1 MTASISTAATLSP
14 LVNVY
19 KVSAGPPKTIIVPKA
34 SQLAALQEVTIT
46 GTLLK
51 KQIETLD
58 LSAGTRTAHL
68 AGNNGVYKPTPG
80 DGDLHFCLG
89 TKQLKPHVACELQ
102 NAKAFVP
109 LFNQAVGAKI
119 SVTDSFAV
127 SSSIRDFARM
137 TTPTVSRFIQC
148 GQSRSMELSTL
159 LTSTCRTRIQFIR
172 GSILIR

>member
-1 MTASISTAATLSP
+1 MTALISTAATLSP
-14 LVNVY
+14 LVNVF

-109 LFNQAVGAKI
+109 LFNQAVGAKHGG
-119 SVTDSFAV
+119 SAM
-127 SSSIRDFARM
+127 SSAIGSIRDFAAMM
-137 TTPTVSRFIQC
+137 THTVSRFIPC
-148 GQSRSMELSTL
+148 GP
-159 LTSTCRTRIQFIR
+159 
-172 GSILIR
+172 